1 MNNATKTIPQI
12 LKDNICTVFNLLN
25 VLIAVSLCFVGA
37 WKNVL
42 FILIIF
48 INTAVGIVQEIKAK
62 RQVERLT
69 LLSQPSVSVTRNGKE
84 YEITPDEIQKGDT
97 ILLESGSVICTDC
110 IVNSGK
116 LEVNEAILTGES
128 EPAVKQEGSKLY
140 SGSTVISGKCQ
151 AMAICDSDDSFT
163 SKMVDEVKKTHK
175 NKSELLSSMKKV
187 TKFTSFLIVPL
198 GILMFIQA
206 CFFRN
211 APLDT
216 AVISTSAGLLGM
228 LPKGLVLLISIGL
241 AAGVISLS
249 KKNVLVKELHSLENL
264 AHCDV
269 VCLDKT
275 GTLTEGTLTV
285 ESVQTD
291 LDEKEF
297 QRLMLSYIRNT
308 DDNNST
314 FAAIKSYFDSSRD
327 IGYDVVSTVAFSSA
341 RKWSSVTLRDGRT
354 LVIGAPEKLCK
365 IIPPE
370 VSSVMASGKRVIFV
384 GLDRGEFD
392 VSTVTVTAM
401 IVIADKIRKNA
412 RQTIQYFYNQGVD
425 VKVISGDNP
434 LSASAAARMSGIK
447 NADKYVDVSLLID
460 DEFESA
466 AKKYTVFG
474 RVTPEQKKR
483 LISVMQKD
491 GHRVAMT
498 GDGVND
504 LLAMRRA
511 DCSIA
516 MGNGID
522 AAKQTAQLVLLD
534 SDFSVLK
541 NVISEGRRVINN
553 ITKSAGVFF
562 IKTIY
567 SVLLCVLCLFFNA
580 DFPFIPLQITLI
592 DAVIEAF
599 PAFLMSFE
607 KNDKKVDN
615 SFLRNALKSSLPNGI
630 AIFLCCTAMLFAAP
644 HIGLDTAQT
653 SLIMYLTVGFV
664 SLAGVVKASL
674 PFNLFRGFL
683 AGTSIIGFITAVLLF
698 SSFLQLPQLTITG
711 GAVLPFVV
719 ILGIAISVF
728 LALPELKK
736 GKRICK
742 EAVRK
747 SNR

>member
-1 MNNATKTIPQI
+1 
-12 LKDNICTVFNLLN
+12 
-25 VLIAVSLCFVGA
+25 
-37 WKNVL
+37 
-42 FILIIF
+42 
-48 INTAVGIVQEIKAK
+48 
-62 RQVERLT
+62 
-69 LLSQPSVSVTRNGKE
+69 
-84 YEITPDEIQKGDT
+84 
-97 ILLESGSVICTDC
+97 
-110 IVNSGK
+110 
-116 LEVNEAILTGES
+116 
-128 EPAVKQEGSKLY
+128 
-140 SGSTVISGKCQ
+140 
-151 AMAICDSDDSFT
+151 
-163 SKMVDEVKKTHK
+163 MVDEVKKTLK
-175 NKSELLSSMKKV
+175 SKSELLSSMKKV

-198 GILMFIQA
+198 GLLMFIQA
-206 CFFRN
+206 YFFRN

-216 AVISTSAGLLGM
+216 AVISTSAGLLGV

-249 KKNVLVKELHSLENL
+249 KKNVLVRELHSLENL

-275 GTLTEGTLTV
+275 GTLTEGNLTV

-297 QRLMLSYIRNT
+297 QKLMLSYIRNT

-314 FAAIKSYFDSSRD
+314 FTAIKSYFDSSN
-327 IGYDVVSTVAFSSA
+327 GNSYNVVSTVPFSSE
-341 RKWSSVTLRDGRT
+341 RKWSSVMLQDGRT

-365 IIPPE
+365 SIPPE
-370 VSSVMASGKRVIFV
+370 VSSIMANGKRVIFV

-392 VSTVTVTAM
+392 VSTVTVIAM

-412 RQTIQYFYNQGVD
+412 CQTIQYFYNQGVD

-434 LSASAAARMSGIK
+434 LSASAAARLSGVN

-504 LLAMRRA
+504 LLAMRQA
-511 DCSIA
+511 DCSAA
-516 MGNGID
+516 MGNGSD

-567 SVLLCVLCLFFNA
+567 SVLLCILCLLFNA
-580 DFPFIPLQITLI
+580 DFPFIPIQITLI
-592 DAVIEAF
+592 DAVIVAF

-615 SFLRNALKSSLPNGI
+615 SFLHSALKSALPNSI
-630 AIFLCCTAMLFAAP
+630 AIFLCCTALFFAAP
-644 HIGLDTAQT
+644 YLGLDAAQT

-683 AGTSIIGFITAVLLF
+683 AGTSIVGFILAVLLF
-698 SSFLQLPQLTITG
+698 SSFLQLPQLSAAG
-711 GAVLPFVV
+711 AAVLPFVV
-719 ILGIAISVF
+719 IPGIVISVF
-728 LALPELKK
+728 FRLPELKK
-736 GKRICK
+736 GKHI
-742 EAVRK
+742 
-747 SNR
+747 SNGVAQKNN